1 MSSQVETM
9 AWAHT
14 VPWHNLGVEVDPK
27 IGVDDMLVKAGL
39 NWEVERIAIRTAD
52 GDEAIPEHVAIRRA
66 TDKKVYDIVSPRWK
80 PVQNREILNFFRE
93 WTEAGDATLETAGS
107 LREGR
112 QVWALANLKS
122 GFVLPG
128 GDAVKGYVL
137 LVGSHESGKAT
148 IAKPTA
154 IRVVCANTLAMALS
168 GSQSKK
174 SWGAGEVHISHLNE
188 FNADLAKEQMGLSR
202 ETISDF
208 EKAARTLQK
217 LKLNTEKMV
226 EVLAPIFLSKNV
238 FENEDIYDEANWGPT
253 FKNIMWATEKAP
265 GATGKTGWGVLN
277 GVTYALDHM
286 AKTKTPDGRFYAA
299 QLGHQAANKNKTME
313 ALLELAA

>member
-1 MSSQVETM
+1 MSHEVETM
-9 AWAHT
+9 AFAHQ
-14 VPWHNLGVEVDPK
+14 VPWHGLGKK
-27 IGVDDMLVKAGL
+27 IDVRTGVDAMLFAAGL
-39 NWEVERIAIRTAD
+39 DWEVERIAIRTLD

-154 IRVVCANTLAMALS
+154 IRVVCANTLAMALR
-168 GSQSKK
+168 GGK
-174 SWGAGEVHISHLNE
+174 ANGEVRITHLNE
-188 FNADLAKEQMGLSR
+188 FNIEEAKAQMGLSR

-217 LKLNTEKMV
+217 LKLDTEKMV

-238 FENEDIYDEANWGPT
+238 NENEDIFDEDNWGPT
-253 FKNIMWATEKAP
+253 FKNIIWATEKAP
-265 GATGKTGWGVLN
+265 GAVGKTGWGVLN

-299 QLGHQAANKNKTME
+299 QLGHQASNKNKTMA

>member
-39 NWEVERIAIRTAD
+39 DWEVERIAIRTAD

-80 PVQNREILNFFRE
+80 PVQNREILNFFKE

-107 LREGR
+107 LRMGR
-112 QVWALANLKS
+112 QVWALANLKN
-122 GFVLPG
+122 GFTLPG

-154 IRVVCANTLAMALS
+154 IRVVCANTLAMALQ
-168 GSQSKK
+168 GSESKSK
-174 SWGAGEVHISHLNE
+174 WAPGEIHVTHLNE
-188 FNADLAKEQMGLSR
+188 FDPELAKEQMGLSR
-202 ETISDF
+202 ESIKNF

-217 LKLNTEKMV
+217 LKLDTDKMV
-226 EVLAPIFLSKNV
+226 ELLSPIFLSKNV
-238 FENEDIYDEANWGPT
+238 NENEDIFDEENWGPT
-253 FKNIMWATEKAP
+253 FKNIVWATEKAP
-265 GATGKTGWGVLN
+265 GAVGKTGWGILQ
-277 GVTYALDHM
+277 GTTYALDHM

-299 QLGHQAANKNKTME
+299 QLGHQAANKTKVMSS
-313 ALLELAA
+313 LLELT